1 MVVSLLII
9 LFTDAIACTRPGFK
23 TLCYLVNK
31 VGVDNI
37 LTQVEQDAAKM
48 VFAPTDA
55 AFANLA
61 NETKEA
67 LNNTIPLIETL
78 RYHISKEI
86 VLSTDLTCGA
96 SVEMVDGST
105 TTSLCGANDKVFQ
118 VGKGVSPGVNSFPE
132 IVVTD
137 VETCFGVVHVID
149 QVLIPA

>member
-1 MVVSLLII
+1 M
-9 LFTDAIACTRPGFK
+9 
-23 TLCYLVNK
+23 VNK
-31 VGVDNI
+31 VGVDKI
-37 LTQVEQDAAKM
+37 LTQEEQDAAKM

-61 NETKEA
+61 GPIKEA
-67 LNNTIPLIETL
+67 INNTDTLIDVL

-96 SVEMVDGST
+96 SVEMIDGST

-132 IVVTD
+132 IIVTD

-149 QVLIPA
+149 QVLIPP